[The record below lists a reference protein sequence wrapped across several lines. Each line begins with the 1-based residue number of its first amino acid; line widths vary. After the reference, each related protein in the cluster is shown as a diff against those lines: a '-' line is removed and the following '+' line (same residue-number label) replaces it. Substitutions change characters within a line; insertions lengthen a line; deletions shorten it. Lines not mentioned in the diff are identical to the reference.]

1 MKLVCFIPPDDAERF
16 AEETAGKPVQFCTN
30 IDEIS
35 FEEQRDSVFVLAYPD
50 SRSASRIVHI
60 LRQDPR
66 TSLQPLY
73 TTESFGKPLDLLVDG
88 VVTDVAAAATEA
100 EPILRRLAE
109 LDDAVFH
116 VDVGDYL
123 RILALLY
130 SRPDRQLVPHRVWL
144 DEHAYAYTLLEAM
157 LGSAHLVA
165 ARLATLCEWKYL
177 QRRELI
183 DRTSHCPICSSLQL
197 NLVDHCPQCKGTLI
211 EEVPFIKCLLCGHT
225 AEEPASADAE
235 GFMCP
240 QCKAMLQQIKTDYDW
255 VQGNYRCHSC
265 GNTFT
270 QPEPQAHCLRCGN
283 QAPAGRL
290 LVRQIYNYELTATGV
305 DALKSGLAIEPAG
318 ILNETNVVTP
328 HFFSNMINW
337 LLDFCGRD
345 SCEIFTL
352 IGIRLY
358 FGGQVDAD
366 ASRARMEL
374 LDTFVYRI
382 SEKIRNVDL
391 LSRFR
396 QDLLWLL
403 LPKTGKPNYQ
413 VVLDRIN
420 ALQHEHRGFAGEG
433 LQFHTVLFHA
443 PEEIVPGESG
453 PLLLCR
459 LEKVIMESSDLN
471 MDGTQPAA
479 VQQAKDN

>member
-1 MKLVCFIPPDDAERF
+1 MKLVCFLPPDDVARF
-16 AEETAGKPVQFCTN
+16 AEETAGKPVQYCVN

-50 SRSASRIVHI
+50 SRSVSRLVHI

-73 TTESFGKPLDLLVDG
+73 TTEGFGKPLDLLVDG

-165 ARLATLCEWKYL
+165 SRLAILCDWRYL
-177 QRRELI
+177 QRRQLI
-183 DRTSHCPICSSLQL
+183 DRTSHCPVCSSLQL
-197 NLVDHCPQCKGTLI
+197 NLVDHCPQCKGTII
-211 EEVPFIKCLLCGHT
+211 EEVPFMQCLLCGHV
-225 AEEPASADAE
+225 AEKPSSAEE

-255 VQGNYRCHSC
+255 VQGNFNCRSC
-265 GNTFT
+265 GNSFT
-270 QPEPQAHCLRCGN
+270 QPDPQAHCLRCGS
-283 QAPAGRL
+283 QAPVGRL
-290 LVRQIYNYELTATGV
+290 LVRQIYSYELTGAGI
-305 DALKSGLAIEPAG
+305 DALKSGLTIEPADV
-318 ILNETNVVTP
+318 LNETNVVAS
-328 HFFSNMINW
+328 HFFTNMINW

-345 SCEIFTL
+345 SCEVFTL
-352 IGIRLY
+352 IGIRLQ
-358 FGGQVDAD
+358 FAGQVDAE
-366 ASRARMEL
+366 ANRARMEL

-403 LPKTGKPNYQ
+403 LPKTGKPDYQ
-413 VVLDRIN
+413 VVLDRII
-420 ALQHEHRGFAGEG
+420 ALQQEHRGFEGEG

-443 PEEIVPGESG
+443 PEEIVSGETSS
-453 PLLLCR
+453 LLLCR
-459 LEKVIMESSDLN
+459 LEKCIMASTGLN
-471 MDGTQPAA
+471 QDGMQPCSP
-479 VQQAKDN
+479 V